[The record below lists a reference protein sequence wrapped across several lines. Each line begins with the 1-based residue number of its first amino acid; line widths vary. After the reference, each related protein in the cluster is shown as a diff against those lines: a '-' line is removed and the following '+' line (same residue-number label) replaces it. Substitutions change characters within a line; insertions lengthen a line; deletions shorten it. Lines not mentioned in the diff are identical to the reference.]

1 HSKSEFINE
10 LSVLLAGHLVEK
22 EIFGEVT
29 TGATSDLRRATALAR
44 SLVTEYGMSE
54 NLGPRTYGEKE
65 EMIFLGKEIHEQRDY
80 SEKIAEKIDEEV
92 AAFLE
97 KAAKSALIIINDKKA
112 YIEKVVA
119 ALLEKETIEKD
130 EFAALMA

>member
-1 HSKSEFINE
+1 
-10 LSVLLAGHLVEK
+10 
-22 EIFGEVT
+22 
-29 TGATSDLRRATALAR
+29 
-44 SLVTEYGMSE
+44 MSE

-80 SEKIAEKIDEEV
+80 SEKIAEKIDDEV

-97 KAAKSALIIINDKKA
+97 KAAQAANEIINSKKK

-119 ALLEKETIEKD
+119 ALLEKETLEKD
-130 EFAALMA
+130 EFAALMLD